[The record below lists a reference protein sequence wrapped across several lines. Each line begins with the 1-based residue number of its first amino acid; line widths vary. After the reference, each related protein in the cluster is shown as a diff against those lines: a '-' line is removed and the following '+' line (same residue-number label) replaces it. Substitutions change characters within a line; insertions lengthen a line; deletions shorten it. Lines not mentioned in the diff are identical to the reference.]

1 MHRTRAAPKSVQ
13 FKLILVFRFLG
24 FLFFVHVMCTKKSGK
39 MRFFF
44 FFFSFLFWKREDEI
58 LVTHWPDPHISL
70 RLTTAWQ
77 VLEQVRAIKEAT
89 AFSFHLNWNENSLSK
104 REKKRKEK
112 KNWNERNTERRV
124 TSLKLFCFFLWV
136 RLFCFCYQNF
146 FFLVKVILFLFLK
159 HQMLTQRLKKKWYSP
174 IGY

>member
-1 MHRTRAAPKSVQ
+1 MYRTRSSCSKIRTVQ
-13 FKLILVFRFLG
+13 PYFGL
-24 FLFFVHVMCTKKSGK
+24 LFFGFFVFCTCYVYNKVWEDEI
-39 MRFFF
+39 FF
-44 FFFSFLFWKREDEI
+44 FLFWKRDDEI

-77 VLEQVRAIKEAT
+77 VLEHTRPIKEVS
-89 AFSFHLNWNENSLSK
+89 AFSFHLNWNENSLLK
-104 REKKRKEK
+104 KKRKKELE
-112 KNWNERNTERRV
+112 WNTERRV
-124 TSLKLFCFFLWV
+124 TSL
-136 RLFCFCYQNF
+136 RLFCFSFELGYFVFVIKTF